1 MSPEKKFMT
10 LEDVADLLGV
20 NYQLIYRLVRSG
32 ALPAIKLGRIYRVTR
47 EDLNTYLQNQKTASA
62 GAICEACGTGYRSAE
77 SVKQACEEC
86 GAPICFDCWQRAGV
100 RLCSTCEKEAGGRK
114 TRKKEPRESA

>member
-32 ALPAIKLGRIYRVTR
+32 ELPAIRLGRVYRVTKD
-47 EDLNTYLQNQKTASA
+47 DLNAYLAGQKTSMPG
-62 GAICEACGTGYRSAE
+62 GATCEACGTHYASAE
-77 SVKQACEEC
+77 SVKQACKEC
-86 GAPICFDCWQRAGV
+86 GAPICFDCWQRTKTHICKA
-100 RLCSTCEKEAGGRK
+100 CAAEKGK
-114 TRKKEPRESA
+114 DKKRKK

>member
-32 ALPAIKLGRIYRVTR
+32 ELPAIRLGRVYRVTQD
-47 EDLNTYLQNQKTASA
+47 DLNTYLTNQKTGAA
-62 GAICEACGTGYRSAE
+62 GSTCEACGTLYKSAE
-77 SVKQACEEC
+77 SVQQACESC
-86 GAPICFDCWQRAGV
+86 GAPICFDCWQRTGT
-100 RLCSTCEKEAGGRK
+100 RLCKACSAADNPQKK
-114 TRKKEPRESA
+114 TKRGK